1 MNQSFVSTLAT
12 AGTTLISLSFVF
24 AVTTQEF
31 LGSCIFLFVKHPFD
45 VGDRVDIVGPEVK
58 TMVVE
63 QISLLYTI
71 FKRIDNMK
79 MVQVPNIVLNG
90 LWVENLTRS
99 KAMKE
104 QLEMFISFD
113 TSLEDIDLLRKEME
127 AFVRHPDNSRD
138 FLPDIILECT
148 GIGEM
153 NKLQLKVEIRHKSN
167 WSNETVR
174 ASRRSKFMCA
184 LVLAL
189 RKVPIYAPGGGG
201 LPLGDPGNP
210 SYSVAV
216 SNEIATASRDEYTK
230 KKEGK
235 RLVPT
240 PSSATSRSGKSSGLE
255 LKRGNLGSLSE
266 TAAAKDLN
274 ARRPTEDSGRDDSGG
289 YRDDGQKGGSREESL
304 ERVRSNDIE
313 DLRQGL
319 LKRESTRGRRRPGE
333 RLPPVATGPS
343 GPGFSITNPSPR
355 REGTFDEEAGIESRM
370 FEGNQYGSTAPNL
383 GTGSFGAPSSST
395 SYSMFPPAGRQPA
408 QGAGLSHHPT
418 APAATQGTGRAR
430 GLSSSNGRSP
440 PRRM

>member
-1 MNQSFVSTLAT
+1 LAT
-12 AGTTLISLSFVF
+12 AGTTLLSLSFVF

-104 QLEMFISFD
+104 QLDMFISFD
-113 TSLEDIDLLRKEME
+113 TSLEDIELLRTEME
-127 AFVRHPDNSRD
+127 SFVRHPDNSRD
-138 FLPDIILECT
+138 FQPDIILECT
-148 GIGEM
+148 GIGNM
-153 NKLQLKVEIRHKSN
+153 DKLQLKVEIRHKSN
-167 WSNETVR
+167 WSNDTVR
-174 ASRRSKFMCA
+174 AARRSKFMCA

-189 RKVPIYAPGGGG
+189 RKVPIYAPGGGNT
-201 LPLGDPGNP
+201 PLGDPGNP
-210 SYSVAV
+210 TYSVTVTSEVAAAGR
-216 SNEIATASRDEYTK
+216 EEAAK

-240 PSSATSRSGKSSGLE
+240 PTPATSSDDIGKSSGLD
-255 LKRGNLGSLSE
+255 LGKSHLGSISE
-266 TAAAKDLN
+266 NTAAAALN
-274 ARRPTEDSGRDDSGG
+274 ARKPAEDAGRDDWGG
-289 YRDDGQKGGSREESL
+289 IRDDNVTLGSREESL
-304 ERVRSNDIE
+304 ERVRSNEIE

-333 RLPPVATGPS
+333 KLPPIPTGPA
-343 GPGFSITNPSPR
+343 GPSFTVTQPSPR
-355 REGTFDEEAGIESRM
+355 RDGTFDEESGIESRM
-370 FEGNQYGSTAPNL
+370 QQSDRNENKAPTI
-383 GTGSFGAPSSST
+383 GVQSFGGPSNSSN
-395 SYSMFPPAGRQPA
+395 YSMFPPTGRSPV
-408 QGAGLSHHPT
+408 
-418 APAATQGTGRAR
+418 QGTGESPFQIPPAAAQGSGRTR
-430 GLSSSNGRSP
+430 GLSTSNSRSP
-440 PRRM
+440 PRRS